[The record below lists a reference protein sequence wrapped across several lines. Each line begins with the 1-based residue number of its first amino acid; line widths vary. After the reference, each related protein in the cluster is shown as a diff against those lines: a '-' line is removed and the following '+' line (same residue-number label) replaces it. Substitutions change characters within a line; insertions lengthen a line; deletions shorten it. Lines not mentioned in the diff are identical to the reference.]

1 MLETLSD
8 TCISMICVTS
18 KCKCTLMNQRI
29 ISSKNGAKVMQYQ
42 VWEGAGSSISEAVG
56 SRSEY
61 PAVELSVSS
70 HKDDPRDR
78 KSGNW
83 SLEPGSWNL
92 GGAKMA
98 SGVPDTIHAPH
109 DRQFNRQITIGLSSA
124 GETVLQS
131 LLACF
136 WCHFGPHWHPH
147 GSLLMA
153 FGRLWHHFCPKW
165 LLVWFPCG
173 TVFVPSGAL
182 LVSLAP
188 LSGTSW
194 WQATA
199 KATKNV
205 DM

>member
-1 MLETLSD
+1 MMS
-8 TCISMICVTS
+8 
-18 KCKCTLMNQRI
+18 
-29 ISSKNGAKVMQYQ
+29 
-42 VWEGAGSSISEAVG
+42 
-56 SRSEY
+56 
-61 PAVELSVSS
+61 VELSVSS

-92 GGAKMA
+92 GGAKLA
-98 SGVPDTIHAPH
+98 SGVEGHRCTRRPSTQTRFTRHTTDSSIDKSPLGCPVLGKLCC
-109 DRQFNRQITIGLSSA
+109 NR
-124 GETVLQS
+124 
-131 LLACF
+131 F
-136 WCHFGPHWHPH
+136 WLVFWYDFGPHWHPH